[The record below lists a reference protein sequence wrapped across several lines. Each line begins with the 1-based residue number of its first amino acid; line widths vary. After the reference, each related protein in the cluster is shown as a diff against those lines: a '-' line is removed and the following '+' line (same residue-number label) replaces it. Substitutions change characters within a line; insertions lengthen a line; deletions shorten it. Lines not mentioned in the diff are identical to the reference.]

1 MPDGNYLIKTK
12 FGDDHDHGRDFRVE
26 RRREQTPHP
35 PRQLTGQCGGSA
47 IFHYLRHEGDGN
59 TLMISCFKGIERYD
73 KTAARH
79 RLARLGSWSWSM
91 EIEVGHT

>member
-1 MPDGNYLIKTK
+1 MIKIK
-12 FGDDHDHGRDFRVE
+12 FGDDLDHGRDFRVE
-26 RRREQTPHP
+26 RGADP
-35 PRQLTGQCGGSA
+35 PQLTGQCGGSA